1 MRGKLKAKKPL
12 SPDSVYNSVKVA
24 KFINYIM
31 IGGKKNTARKIVY
44 DAMDIIKEKEEKGK
58 PLEVFEN
65 AIKNV
70 GPTMEVRSRRIGG
83 AAYQVPREVRPE
95 RRLSLAMRWII
106 EIAKKGK
113 GKPMADRLADEFL
126 LANKNEGEAVK
137 KRENVH
143 KMADANKAFAHFS
156 W

>member
-1 MRGKLKAKKPL
+1 MRGKLKARKPL
-12 SPDSVYNSVKVA
+12 SPDNVYNSTKVA

-44 DAMDIIKEKEEKGK
+44 DAFDIIKEKENKDT
-58 PLEVFEN
+58 PLEIFDN
-65 AIKNV
+65 ALKNV
-70 GPTMEVRSRRIGG
+70 GPLMEVRSRRVGG
-83 AAYQVPREVRPE
+83 AAYQIPREVRPE
-95 RRLSLAMRWII
+95 RKLALSMRWII
-106 EIAKKGK
+106 EVAKKGK
-113 GKPMADRLADEFL
+113 GKAMAERLADEIL